1 MILPGT
7 HYKIIHKINSLGSI
21 GSKGVD
27 FFISLDTDP
36 RDEKIHV
43 ESDKFNDIQIID
55 RHDIENNCELLT
67 DFGEA
72 IYFYIPQDEYG
83 IFSNFSE
90 HGITENDLFYP
101 TVEHYYQAFKF
112 KNSAYHER
120 IRKCDSPKRA
130 SELGKSK
137 KETLRENWDY
147 LKIEVMTKALHYK
160 FNQHIEL
167 SNILLNTENKLLI
180 ENSPYDNFWGIGR
193 TGEGLNYLGTLL
205 MRVRR
210 NSKK

>member
-1 MILPGT
+1 MILPGSQ
-7 HYKIIHKINSLGSI
+7 YKIIHKINSLCSI
-21 GSKGVD
+21 GTHGVH

-36 RDEKIHV
+36 RSKKIHV
-43 ESDKFNDIQIID
+43 EFNRFNDIQIID
-55 RHDIENNCELLT
+55 RDDIEKNCELLT

-83 IFSNFSE
+83 MFSNFSE
-90 HGITENDLFYP
+90 HGITENGLFYP
-101 TVEHYYQAFKF
+101 TVEHYYQASKF
-112 KNSAYHER
+112 KNIAYKER
-120 IRKCDSPKRA
+120 IRKCGSPKRA

-137 KETLRENWDY
+137 IETLRENWDH
-147 LKIEVMTKALHYK
+147 LKIEVMARALHLK
-160 FNQHIEL
+160 FDQHIEL

-210 NSKK
+210 NIKK